1 MATTRPQGGATE
13 YQPPKGGTEYLG
25 VLYVVATPIGNLE
38 DISLRALR
46 VLREVSLIAAE
57 DTRTTI
63 KLLNRYDIHTPLI
76 SFFEHNELVRREEI
90 LRALETKDVALVSEA
105 GMPAISDPGYR
116 LVQAAVEAG
125 VPVTVVP
132 GPSAVLAAL
141 TVSGLPTDSFVF
153 LGFLPRRRS
162 GRQKFLA
169 GVRDERRTVVCFEA
183 PHRLVAALED
193 ILAVCG
199 DRQIVVAGDMTK
211 MFEEVWR
218 GTVSGS
224 LVHFQEK
231 PPRGE
236 FTLVLAGATDSGEE
250 VWEEARVRRAVGEL
264 MRTGSSR
271 RDAVVQ
277 VAGTC
282 GWPKRQVYRLAM
294 TVERD
299 SQHRER

>member
-1 MATTRPQGGATE
+1 
-13 YQPPKGGTEYLG
+13 

-38 DISLRALR
+38 DITLRALR
-46 VLREVSLIAAE
+46 VLREVPLIAAE
-57 DTRTTI
+57 DTRTTA
-63 KLLNRYDIHTPLI
+63 KLLARYDIHTPML
-76 SFFEHNELVRREEI
+76 SFFEHNELVRQEEI

-116 LVQAAVEAG
+116 LVQAAIAAG

-141 TVSGLPTDSFVF
+141 TVAGLPTDSFEF

-162 GRQKFLA
+162 ARQKLLTQ
-169 GVRDERRTVVCFEA
+169 VRDIHRTVVCFEA

-193 ILAVCG
+193 ILSVCG
-199 DRQIVVAGDMTK
+199 DGQIVVACELTK

-224 LVHFQEK
+224 LAHFAEK

-236 FTLVLAGATDSGEE
+236 FTLVLASAADTGDP
-250 VWEEARVRRAVGEL
+250 VWEEARVGRALAEL
-264 MRTGSSR
+264 IRMGASR
-271 RDAVVQ
+271 RDAVTQ
-277 VAGTC
+277 VARTC
-282 GWPKRQVYRLAM
+282 GWPKREVYRLALKDKSSDQ
-294 TVERD
+294 ERT
-299 SQHRER
+299 